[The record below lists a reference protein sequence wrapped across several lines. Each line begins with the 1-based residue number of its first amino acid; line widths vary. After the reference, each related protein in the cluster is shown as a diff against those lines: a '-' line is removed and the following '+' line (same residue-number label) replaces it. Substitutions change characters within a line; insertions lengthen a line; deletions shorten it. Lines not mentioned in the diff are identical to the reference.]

1 MSTQITAAMVEQYSA
16 NVEHL
21 GQQMDCRFDGKVRS
35 ESQKGKTKFWEQLG
49 ATSAVK
55 RTTRHGDTPRIDSE
69 HKRRA
74 CYLQDYDWSDLVD
87 SLDDVKLLINPE
99 SSYAVSA
106 AMAMNRAKDEEVIT
120 AATGTAFADT
130 SGGGSV
136 SAVVLPS
143 TSKIAVNYVAS
154 GAATNSGLTL
164 AKLIKAKSN
173 LTKSEVPN
181 GTRMFLAV
189 TQQQVDDLL
198 NNVSQVSS
206 SDYAAVKALVN
217 GDVSYFA
224 GLEFIRMGSAAA
236 NSAALA
242 LNVGTDVRTCFAYA
256 QVGLLRAM
264 GQDAS
269 SDISLRADKNNA
281 VQVYSN
287 MSVGATRLQEE
298 YVQEI
303 LCDES
308 V

>member
-1 MSTQITAAMVEQYSA
+1 MSTQITAAMVEQYAA

-35 ESQKGKTKFWEQLG
+35 ESQKGKTKFFEQLG

-55 RTTRHGDTPRIDSE
+55 RTARHADTPRIDSL
-69 HKRRA
+69 HRRRA
-74 CYLQDYDWSDLVD
+74 VYLQDYDWSDLVD

-106 AMAMNRAKDEEVIT
+106 AMAMNRAKDEEIIS
-120 AATGTAFADT
+120 AATGTAYADT
-130 SGGGSV
+130 TGGGSV
-136 SAVVLPS
+136 AAVVLPS
-143 TSKIAVNYVAS
+143 TSKVAVDYVLTGS
-154 GAATNSGLTL
+154 AANSGLTL

-173 LTKSEVPN
+173 LTKSEVPS
-181 GTRMFLAV
+181 GTKLYMAV

-217 GDVSYFA
+217 GDVNFFA
-224 GLEFIRMGSAAA
+224 GLEFIRLGSDSS
-236 NSAALA
+236 NTAALT
-242 LNVGTDVRTCFAYA
+242 LNSSTDVRTCFAYA
-256 QVGLLRAM
+256 QAGLLLST

-269 SDISLRADKNNA
+269 SNISIRNDKNDA

-287 MSVGATRLQEE
+287 MSCGASRLQEA
-298 YVQEI
+298 YVQEV

-308 V
+308 P